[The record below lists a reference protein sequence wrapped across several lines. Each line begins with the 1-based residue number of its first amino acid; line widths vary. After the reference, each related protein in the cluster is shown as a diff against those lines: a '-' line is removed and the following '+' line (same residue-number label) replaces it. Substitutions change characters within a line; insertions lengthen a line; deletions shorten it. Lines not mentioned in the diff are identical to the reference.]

1 MQALLVALAWALAW
15 TLALLLL
22 AAGALVLLPVRLR
35 LLAATEPVRQWRLE
49 VGLFGGLLPRWTAI
63 DSRRPRRPPMSR
75 QDDRAEARSGRRD
88 AAATARSRR
97 PRSDSPP
104 RRRAW
109 LRRQVARRIPVLLRE
124 APALLRD
131 LLGCVRVER
140 LQAAGRFGLD
150 DPADTGQ
157 AWGLV
162 APWLYAIPGA
172 RARCDIA
179 PDFERPGL
187 QGRAEAQLRV
197 VPATLLLQTLRHA
210 WRVLRGPRP

>member
-1 MQALLVALAWALAW
+1 MALAWALVL

-49 VGLFGGLLPRWTAI
+49 VGLLGGLLPRWTAFG
-63 DSRRPRRPPMSR
+63 SRSRQPSPRPDDQAAQWPERSAGAAAARPRRP
-75 QDDRAEARSGRRD
+75 RSG
-88 AAATARSRR
+88 
-97 PRSDSPP
+97 PRP

-124 APALLRD
+124 AAALLRD

-140 LQAAGRFGLD
+140 LQAAGRFGFD

-162 APWLYAIPGA
+162 APWLYAVPGA

-187 QGRAEAQLRV
+187 HGHAEAQLRV
-197 VPATLLLQTLRHA
+197 VPAALLLQTLRHA